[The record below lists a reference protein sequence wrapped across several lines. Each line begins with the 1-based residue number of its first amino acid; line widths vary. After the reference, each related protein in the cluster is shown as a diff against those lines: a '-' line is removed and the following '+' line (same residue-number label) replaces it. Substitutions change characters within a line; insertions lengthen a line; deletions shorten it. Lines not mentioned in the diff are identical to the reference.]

1 MLTVVFSAPGKERIR
16 RMQKNPATPMHTP
29 EKSSDSSIS
38 QSVESRH
45 GTVVSVPVVCSE
57 PPRPRYRDRSVCGQ
71 SLPTLRSL
79 PYRLPRGPSPQWSV
93 PQRMQFPQWTVSPV
107 VGFPSGQLPQ
117 RFPHWSVPRWS
128 VSVSVGRCQSVGGSR
143 SVSVG
148 QCRSVSPVV
157 SFPGGQCRSVVS
169 FPSGKFPK
177 RSVLLVRF
185 PRSVSP
191 VVGLRQLK
199 QARSWSSLDPSSLTS
214 SRRGPRSGQCPR

>member
-1 MLTVVFSAPGKERIR
+1 
-16 RMQKNPATPMHTP
+16 MHTP
-29 EKSSDSSIS
+29 EKSSVSSIS

-71 SLPTLRSL
+71 SLPTL
-79 PYRLPRGPSPQWSV
+79 P
-93 PQRMQFPQWTVSPV
+93 TVSPEV
-107 VGFPSGQLPQ
+107 LLPSGHLPKECSFPSGQLPQ
-117 RFPHWSVPRWS
+117 WS
-128 VSVSVGRCQSVGGSR
+128 VSPVVSVPSGQCWSVVSSPAVGFPTPVVSSPVVSVGQCR

-148 QCRSVSPVV
+148 QCRSVSVGVSRSVSVSVGQFPQWSVSPVV

-169 FPSGKFPK
+169 FPSKFPQ

-199 QARSWSSLDPSSLTS
+199 QARSWSSLASSLTS

>member
-1 MLTVVFSAPGKERIR
+1 
-16 RMQKNPATPMHTP
+16 MHTP
-29 EKSSDSSIS
+29 EKSSVSSIS

-107 VGFPSGQLPQ
+107 VSFPSG
-117 RFPHWSVPRWS
+117 RFPQWSVPRWS
-128 VSVSVGRCQSVGGSR
+128 VSVSVGRCQSVSVGR
-143 SVSVG
+143 CQSVSVG
-148 QCRSVSPVV
+148 QCRSVSVSFPSGQFPQWSVSPVV

-169 FPSGKFPK
+169 FPSKFPQ

-199 QARSWSSLDPSSLTS
+199 QARSWSSLASSLTS